1 MNFEQK
7 PYRQPNTQPQ
17 QQPQQGQAPAESPD
31 AAAIIAARSAAVTRN
46 RQKSERAALLRD
58 VLRIVGV
65 VVLVAGVGLIAHIKH
80 QQTLEEERRQA
91 QREEAERVAR
101 AKERAERE
109 AKAEAA
115 RKERMAALKAAEAE
129 KLKRKEEERRA
140 REAKIEALR
149 VQKENVKRFH
159 SAQER
164 FRGASL
170 GLLSYA
176 PASDIPAKV
185 QDETWFS
192 CLVPGGRSG
201 AELYE
206 IRALPGKDL
215 HVSRLDADGN
225 AADVKIEEFNS
236 IASKN
241 PFLLTKGSRCYYS
254 PRDNGKWEMR
264 LPVPAEGETLD
275 PTRNDFGDLC
285 DIIRKR
291 GIVTS
296 SFGYEVYFRETGGFE
311 NRILFVPFG
320 GTLNR
325 SAVHSALQSTLAS
338 QGARGS
344 NDAAVRARLNGG
356 RIVIRRRKGN
366 LR

>member
-7 PYRQPNTQPQ
+7 PYSQPNAKPQ
-17 QQPQQGQAPAESPD
+17 QQPQQGQSPVEGTD

-80 QQTLEEERRQA
+80 KQTLEEERRQE

-115 RKERMAALKAAEAE
+115 RKERMAAIKAAEAE
-129 KLKRKEEERRA
+129 KLKRKEEEKRA

-149 VQKENVKRFH
+149 VQKENAKRFQ

-164 FRGASL
+164 FRGAAL
-170 GLLSYA
+170 GLLAYA
-176 PASDIPAKV
+176 PASDVPAKV

-215 HVSRLDADGN
+215 HVTRLDAEGN
-225 AADVKIEEFNS
+225 AEEVKIEEFNS

-241 PFLLTKGSRCYYS
+241 PFLLSKGGRCYYS

-275 PTRNDFGDLC
+275 PALNDFGDLC
-285 DIIRKR
+285 DVIRKR
-291 GIVTS
+291 GIATAS
-296 SFGYEVYFRETGGFE
+296 YGYEVYFREAGGFE

-320 GTLNR
+320 GKLNR
-325 SAVHSALQSTLAS
+325 SSIHSALQSTLAS

-366 LR
+366 MR

>member
-7 PYRQPNTQPQ
+7 TYRQPNAQPP
-17 QQPQQGQAPAESPD
+17 QQPQQGQAPAEGPD
-31 AAAIIAARSAAVTRN
+31 AAAIIAARSAAVMRN

-58 VLRIVGV
+58 VLRIAGV

-80 QQTLEEERRQA
+80 KQTLEEERRQE

-115 RKERMAALKAAEAE
+115 RKERMAAIKAAEAE

-149 VQKENVKRFH
+149 VQKENAKRFH
-159 SAQER
+159 SALER
-164 FRGASL
+164 FRGAAL
-170 GLLSYA
+170 GLLAYA

-201 AELYE
+201 AVLYE
-206 IRALPGKDL
+206 IRALPGKNL
-215 HVSRLDADGN
+215 HVTRLDAEGN
-225 AADVKIEEFNS
+225 AEEVKIEEFNG

-241 PFLLTKGSRCYYS
+241 PFLLSKGGRCYYS
-254 PRDNGKWEMR
+254 PRDNGKWELR
-264 LPVPAEGETLD
+264 LPVPAEGETFD
-275 PTRNDFGDLC
+275 PARNDFGELC
-285 DIIRKR
+285 DVIRKR
-291 GIVTS
+291 GIATAS
-296 SFGYEVYFRETGGFE
+296 YGYEVYFREAGGFE

-320 GTLNR
+320 GTVNR
-325 SAVHSALQSTLAS
+325 SAIHSALLSTLAS

-366 LR
+366 MR